1 MLILIILFYVLPV
14 YLVFFYFKWLP
25 LTRIWKIVLPLP
37 PIIAFIF
44 VWYAVGRFSP
54 ISQDAYVQAPVVQI
68 APQVAGLVTE
78 ILVEDNAVVNQGD
91 PLFRIDAAP
100 YQYRADQARAR
111 MLEARENA
119 LALVATVYA
128 ANASV
133 TRAAASLEVARQG
146 VNNSEADLT
155 AAQANVAK
163 AKAQVQLAD
172 AEAERGSRLVQSQAI
187 SQQEYEELLRNQQV
201 QQSGLD
207 EAMQREAKARTGI
220 EMATSQVT
228 VADAALREANAQRDK
243 VLSTLDP
250 VRALHNAIATLESDL
265 SFQQARQSTGDAEG
279 NRDRTEMIEQDLAL
293 LRSYL
298 VEAERLSPL
307 LDGKVAAVVQVES
320 ALKMAEFDLDQTTVR
335 SPISGRIVNLHLTNG
350 TYVTPGKPVSALL
363 DTNSWHLVV
372 TMPEN
377 WLSRVRAGD
386 EVTIALRNYP
396 LSFRT
401 GKVVHIVPGTIS
413 GQGIPTGALP
423 DPQSRL
429 GRQFDTP
436 ETSQQF
442 QVIVSLADD
451 RPEQPLR
458 VGATG
463 HAVIFAGG
471 GLAGVNQVATLLCT
485 ITSFMDYF
493 HPKPPL
499 LTLLIMAVLIL
510 SLIAL
515 TRYIVHARNPTDRNI
530 TNVDS

>member
-14 YLVFFYFKWLP
+14 YLVFFRFKWLP
-25 LTRIWKIVLPLP
+25 LTRMWKIILPLP
-37 PIIAFIF
+37 PIFALIF
-44 VWYAVGRFSP
+44 VWYAVGRFTP
-54 ISQDAYVQAPVVQI
+54 ISQDAYIQAPVVQI

-78 ILVEDNAVVNQGD
+78 ILVEDNAMVNQGD
-91 PLFRIDAAP
+91 PLFRIDTSP

-111 MLEARENA
+111 MFEARENA
-119 LALVATVYA
+119 LGLVATVYA

-146 VNNSEADLT
+146 VNNAEADL
-155 AAQANVAK
+155 AASQANVAK
-163 AKAQVQLAD
+163 TKAQVQLAD

-207 EAMQREAKARTGI
+207 EAMQREAKAKTGI

-243 VLSTLDP
+243 VLSLLDP
-250 VRALHNAIATLESDL
+250 VRALHNAIAASESDL
-265 SFQQARQSTGDAEG
+265 LLELVRQSTGDAVG
-279 NRDRTEMIEQDLAL
+279 NHARNETIKQDIAL

-298 VEAERLSPL
+298 AEAEKLAPL
-307 LDGKVAAVVQVES
+307 LEGKVAAVVQAES
-320 ALKMAEFDLDQTTVR
+320 ALKIAEFDLDQTTIR
-335 SPISGRIVNLHLTNG
+335 SPISGQIVNLHLTNG
-350 TYVTPGKPVSALL
+350 TYVTPGKAVSALL

-377 WLSRVRAGD
+377 WLSHVRVGD
-386 EVTIALRNYP
+386 DVTIALRNYP
-396 LSFRT
+396 LSFRD
-401 GKVVHIVPGTIS
+401 GKVIYIVPGAIS
-413 GQGIPTGALP
+413 GQGVPTGALP

-458 VGATG
+458 VGGTG

-471 GLAGVNQVATLLCT
+471 GLAGMNQVATLLCT
-485 ITSFMDYF
+485 IASFMDF
-493 HPKPPL
+493 FFPKPPL
-499 LTLLIMAVLIL
+499 LTILIVVVLIL
-510 SLIAL
+510 FAIAL
-515 TRYIVHARNPTDRNI
+515 TRYITHARNSD
-530 TNVDS
+530 D